1 MTIFQSIF
9 LGFIQGVTEFLP
21 ISSSGH
27 LVIIPYLL
35 GWDRDINTEA
45 MFAFNV
51 LVQVATM
58 AGVIAYFW
66 RDYIAIAKAMIKNV
80 SQRSNSESEARLGWL
95 ILIGTI
101 PAGVV
106 GLLFKDIIE
115 SAFNRPLAAA
125 GFLLATAFLLFMA
138 ERNRRPVKSISQT
151 TWKDALVIGLFQTF
165 ALFPG
170 LSRSGSTITGGM
182 MRGLQRPAAAKFAF
196 LMALPIMLAA
206 GLSASM
212 DLSVLP
218 EAKSLL
224 LVYVPGLI
232 TSAVTGYLAIGWLL
246 RFLLRYSLL
255 SFAAYCSALALIT
268 FLVYWIRL

>member
-1 MTIFQSIF
+1 MTIFQSIL
-9 LGFIQGVTEFLP
+9 LGFIQGITEFLP

-27 LVIIPYLL
+27 LVIIPYLF
-35 GWDRDINTEA
+35 GWDLNTEA
-45 MFAFNV
+45 MFVFNV

-66 RDYIAIAKAMIKNV
+66 RDYVSIAKALIKNLGRPGKIDV
-80 SQRSNSESEARLGWL
+80 EARLGRL
-95 ILIGTI
+95 ILIRTI
-101 PAGVV
+101 PAGGA
-106 GLLFKDIIE
+106 GLLFNNIIG
-115 SAFNRPLAAA
+115 SAFYCPVDPSGL
-125 GFLLATAFLLFMA
+125 LLATAFLLFLA
-138 ERNRRPVKSISQT
+138 ERKRNPVKSIHQT
-151 TWKDALVIGLFQTF
+151 TWKDALVIGIFQTL

-182 MRGLQRPAAAKFAF
+182 MRGLQRTAAARYAF

-212 DLSVLP
+212 DLLVLP
-218 EAKSLL
+218 GVKSLL
-224 LVYVPGLI
+224 LVYLPGFI

-246 RFLLRYSLL
+246 RFLVRYSLL

-268 FLVYWIRL
+268 FLIFWIRL